1 VKVQEFIEEGE
12 ISLEADK
19 ERIEKVKREMELE
32 GFDALWCRLPE
43 NVLYLSGY
51 WPVIGASAI
60 LFPLDGDPVLIA
72 PVDEIDY
79 TSRSWVK
86 DIKTFKFLAL
96 EAVTDANRD
105 ISKILKEVAWDKR
118 LEKAVIGYEGSYEL
132 IAANHVGGEARY
144 PGFPA
149 LNMLKETVSKA
160 TFRDA
165 KPSLTKLRVTKTQ
178 LEIEI
183 LRKTNEIACF
193 GFDAAREVLEP
204 GIKESAVAAAVEG
217 RIHAEGIGYNITERA
232 RGFAFVMSGPSSA
245 NSWRPFYISTD
256 RKIRKGDMVLVEL
269 DTYADGYW
277 SDLTRTFV
285 VGEPDKK
292 EHEIWDIVLLAEQR
306 AIEAIHGG
314 VKAAEIDAFARST
327 IEEKGY
333 GKYFL
338 HGLGHGV
345 GLAFHEPPTLHPASK
360 DILLPGMTH
369 AVEPSICIPEWGGMR
384 VEDNV
389 LVTEKKAIFLS
400 DYDRG
405 L

>member
-1 VKVQEFIEEGE
+1 MEV
-12 ISLEADK
+12 DT
-19 ERIEKVKREMELE
+19 ERIEKVRKEMELR

-51 WPVIGASAI
+51 WPLIGASAI
-60 LFPLDGDPVLIA
+60 LFPLDDDPVLIT
-72 PVDEIDY
+72 PIDEIDY
-79 TSRSWVK
+79 THGSWIE
-86 DIKTFKFLAL
+86 DIKTYKYLQL
-96 EAVTDANRD
+96 EAIADANRD
-105 ISKILKEVAWDKR
+105 ISRILNEVVQGQG

-144 PGFPA
+144 PGAPA
-149 LNMLKETVSKA
+149 LNMLREALPNA
-160 TFRDA
+160 TLEDA
-165 KPSLTKLRVTKTQ
+165 KPALTQLRMRKTS
-178 LEIEI
+178 LEIEM
-183 LRKTNEIACF
+183 LRKTNEIAGF
-193 GFDAAREVLEP
+193 GFDAAREALEP
-204 GIKESAVAAAVEG
+204 ETKESEVAAEVEA
-217 RIHAEGIGYNITERA
+217 RIQKEGVGYKDTERT

-245 NSWRPFYISTD
+245 NSWRPFCISTD
-256 RKIRKGDMVLVEL
+256 RKIKNQDMVLVEL

-285 VGEPDKK
+285 VGEPSTKQ
-292 EHEIWDIVLLAEQR
+292 HEVWDTVLLAEQR
-306 AIEAIHGG
+306 AIDAIYGG
-314 VKAAEIDAFARST
+314 AKASEIDAIARSS

-338 HGLGHGV
+338 HQIGHGV

-369 AVEPSICIPEWGGMR
+369 AVEPSICIPGWGGMR

-389 LVTEKKAIFLS
+389 LVAEKKAFYLS